1 MDLNLEGRIAVVT
14 GASRGIGRA
23 IALELAR
30 EGCNVACVATS
41 AERAE
46 ETAQMAR
53 DLGVKA
59 KAYGADVS
67 RFDSAQELAAS
78 ILADHAGGIDILVNN
93 AGVTRDQLILRMSE
107 ADWDQVIDVNLKGA
121 FNTSKAFAKTLMK
134 RKGNARIINIAS
146 VIGLDGNAGQ
156 SNYAASK
163 GGLIAFTKS
172 LAKEFGSRQVCV
184 NAVAPGFIETDMTH
198 GFEGEQREAMRAVI
212 PLGRFGAAEEV
223 GRMVAFLAGDTGSY
237 LTGQTFVIDGGMAI

>member
-1 MDLNLEGRIAVVT
+1 MDLNLKDRIAVVT

-41 AERAE
+41 AERAQ
-46 ETAQMAR
+46 ETVDMAKA
-53 DLGVKA
+53 LGVKA

-67 RFDSAQELAAS
+67 DFAAAQGLAAE
-78 ILADHAGGIDILVNN
+78 ILADHDGGIDILVNN

-107 ADWDQVIDVNLKGA
+107 SDWDQVLDVNLKGA
-121 FNTSKAFAKTLMK
+121 FNTCKAFAKTLMK
-134 RKGNARIINIAS
+134 RKGAARIVNIAS
-146 VIGLDGNAGQ
+146 VVGLDGNAGQ
-156 SNYAASK
+156 ANYAASK

-198 GFEGEQREAMRAVI
+198 GFEGDQREAMKSAI

-223 GRMVAFLAGDTGSY
+223 GRAVAFLAGDTGAY
-237 LTGQTFVIDGGMAI
+237 VTGQTFVIDGGMAI